1 MLVNSPSS
9 PPLPGRPT
17 PFVGRQVELQQLLD
31 MIRDPS
37 IRLVTL
43 LGAGGIGKTRLAL
56 ETASN
61 LQVQF
66 QNGVYFVPLAQL
78 TTVDELLPALAG
90 TLDVHLPPGGD
101 LQQAVLE
108 QLRNQQALL
117 ILDNFEHLLEEAAL
131 INDILI
137 AGHQIQVMVTSR
149 EKLGLEAETLYHLE
163 GLKLP
168 TESVQDIE
176 QYDAVR
182 LFLQKARQ
190 VKPDFSLNATNIPAV
205 IRICRLVDGN
215 PLGILLAAAWVE
227 HFSPDEIFDEINT
240 SLDFLTS
247 TMRDADPRHTC
258 MRAVFDSSYRQ
269 LDENHRAA
277 FRKLACFRGGF
288 DLAAAK
294 AIARTD
300 LKTLIALVNKSLLS
314 RDPNSSRYD
323 LHELVRQYA
332 DDELTAAGEQ
342 ENMIAA
348 HAHYYMKFTREREP
362 RLYSP
367 EQTMALDEIQ
377 ANFDNIR
384 QAFTV
389 AIEHHD
395 FPTTRSVI
403 PGLYAYCDM
412 RSKFYEGERLF
423 RLASEGLAPRDDEA
437 PDPAWA
443 LALLS
448 WYDMQIYIERL
459 ESFNVLAPQAQ
470 RCLDQAIQI
479 HDPQGTA
486 ASYVLLGAISEGQGN
501 FKTAILNYKKGLR
514 SYLILDD
521 PYWINMRIGLAHLK
535 IQEYTQAIQAFEN
548 CLKRGQEIGERV
560 RIGWSLLNIGV
571 ALLEQGKSK
580 EAETYLEQ
588 SLVHFSEV
596 GTTIGEVWAYYY
608 AGMAAFDRGDATRA
622 RRLAQTAGDIAHQTH
637 SKTWIQKSSEL
648 LQRIDPQ
655 ASISPH
661 AEAQGDEAFSS
672 REIEVLQMLKS
683 ELSGPEIARSLIISL
698 NTVRYHTKNIY
709 QKLGVNSRLEAI
721 QKAKE
726 LGL

>member
-1 MLVNSPSS
+1 MTMNLPSS
-9 PPLPGRPT
+9 PILPGTLT

-31 MIRDPS
+31 MLRDPS

-78 TTVDELLPALAG
+78 ATVDELLPALAG
-90 TLDVHLPPGGD
+90 TLDVYLPPGGD
-101 LQQAVLE
+101 LQQSVLDH
-108 QLRNQQALL
+108 LVDKQALL
-117 ILDNFEHLLEEAAL
+117 ILDNFEHLLEEAML

-137 AGHQIQVMVTSR
+137 AGHQVKVIVTSR
-149 EKLGLEAETLYHLE
+149 EKLSLEAETLYHLD

-168 TESVQDIE
+168 PESVQDIE

-190 VKPDFSLNATNIPAV
+190 VRPDFSLNATNIPAV

-215 PLGILLAAAWVE
+215 PLGILLAAASVE
-227 HFSPDEIFDEINT
+227 HFSPDEIFDEINN

-247 TMRDADPRHTC
+247 TVRDTDPRHTC

-269 LDENHRAA
+269 LDENYRAT

-314 RDPNSSRYD
+314 RDPDSSRYD
-323 LHELVRQYA
+323 LHELLRQYA
-332 DDELTAAGEQ
+332 DEELAIVDER

-348 HAHYYMKFTREREP
+348 HAHYYMKFAREREP

-384 QAFTV
+384 QAFSV
-389 AIEHHD
+389 AIECRD
-395 FPTTRSVI
+395 FSTIRSVL
-403 PGLYAYCDM
+403 PSLYVYCDM
-412 RSKFYEGERLF
+412 RSKFYEGESLF

-437 PDPAWA
+437 PDPTWA
-443 LALLS
+443 LSLLS

-459 ESFNVLAPQAQ
+459 ESFNEIASQAQ
-470 RCLDQAIQI
+470 SCLDQAIRI

-501 FKTAILNYKKGLR
+501 FKTAILNFKKGLR

-521 PYWINMRIGLAHLK
+521 PYWVNMRIGLAHLK

-548 CLKRGQEIGERV
+548 CLKRGQEMGERV

-571 ALLEQGKSK
+571 ALLEQGKLK

-588 SLVHFSEV
+588 SLVHFTKV

-608 AGMAAFDRGDATRA
+608 AGMAALDQGDVTCARG
-622 RRLAQTAGDIAHQTH
+622 LAQTAGDIAHQLH

-655 ASISPH
+655 TTISLH
-661 AEAQGDEAFSS
+661 VEAQDDEAFSS
-672 REIEVLQMLKS
+672 RELEVLQMLKS
-683 ELSGPEIARSLIISL
+683 ELSGPEIARRLIISL

-709 QKLGVNSRLEAI
+709 QKLGVNNRLEAI